1 MWEAIVWIYII
12 NGVLLIDHEI
22 DSAYWREWELFR
34 LPGGI
39 NGFLLIH
46 LPLLGLIFYGLVLVV
61 NRSTAGLYFSLGLGL
76 SGILAF
82 VIHSIFLKKGYQEFR
97 TPLSL
102 TILVAGLVASLVQI
116 GLTLTMLKA

>member
-46 LPLLGLIFYGLVLVV
+46 LPLLGLIFSGLVLVV

-97 TPLSL
+97 TPLSV